1 MLKYMGENNMSWLID
16 IIWKF
21 LSFWLFSKLG
31 IFGRIAIGIIILNQL
46 VKSVFMLFRVMSWF
60 MK

>member
-1 MLKYMGENNMSWLID
+1 MLKYMGESNMSWLID

-31 IFGRIAIGIIILNQL
+31 IFGRIAIGIIILKQL
-46 VKSVFMLFRVMSWF
+46 IKSAFMLFKVMSWF
-60 MK
+60 MG

>member
-1 MLKYMGENNMSWLID
+1 MLKYVGENNMSWLID

-46 VKSVFMLFRVMSWF
+46 VKSAFMLFRVMSWF